1 MATTLSVISKT
12 TYNQVLGDQLQPLK
26 TEKVKLRTFT
36 GQEIPVKGSLE
47 VEAEHGG
54 EHKKPVLIVMEG
66 QGPSLLRRKIGW
78 ENSKSTGRSLTK
90 YKSPTLLSVVLKSH
104 EVVFQKELGTI
115 NCMTTVDPRVPPEF
129 HKSRLVPSP

>member
-1 MATTLSVISKT
+1 MAATLSVISKT

-36 GQEIPVKGSLE
+36 GQEIP
-47 VEAEHGG
+47 EHGG
-54 EHKKPVLIVMEG
+54 EHKKLVLIVMEV

-78 ENSKSTGRSLTK
+78 ENSKSTGRSLTNC
-90 YKSPTLLSVVLKSH
+90 KSPTLLSAVLKSH

-115 NCMTTVDPRVPPEF
+115 NCTTTKLQLDPRVPPEF
-129 HKSRLVPSP
+129 HKPRLVPYP